1 MSRSAITF
9 RKIVA
14 ATELGAGDSVTLQYA
29 KALARVHNA
38 TLIILHVIDPVTY
51 AFPDGLP
58 PALSKIQT
66 AQEELHRLEE
76 EVRKEGIQT
85 HSHVESGVI
94 CDRILECVRDQ
105 HADLLLLGTRARSAV
120 GHLAVGTVVRQL
132 IGRCPCPILTV
143 PPESAPAIFALRGG
157 WSSVLAATDFSP
169 SGITALETAHQF
181 AHCQF
186 TVLHVW
192 HAGSAE
198 MSHAHLER
206 LRMLAPLNESHT
218 VPVEHIAIGGEAA
231 DIIPEW
237 ARSLHVDLLV
247 LGAPAEPLDD
257 KSLASSTI
265 LQIISRVSCPVLC
278 VPVRKHATREEVELQ
293 VVTV

>member
-1 MSRSAITF
+1 MSASAITF

-14 ATELGAGDSVTLQYA
+14 ATELGTGDSVTLQYA

-38 TLIILHVIDPVTY
+38 TLIILHVIDPVAY
-51 AFPDGLP
+51 AFPEGLP

-66 AQEELHRLEE
+66 AQDELRRLEE

-143 PPESAPAIFALRGG
+143 PPESAPAIFASRGYEQTTIRA
-157 WSSVLAATDFSP
+157 V
-169 SGITALETAHQF
+169 
-181 AHCQF
+181 
-186 TVLHVW
+186 
-192 HAGSAE
+192 
-198 MSHAHLER
+198 
-206 LRMLAPLNESHT
+206 
-218 VPVEHIAIGGEAA
+218 AA
-231 DIIPEW
+231 DAGICP
-237 ARSLHVDLLV
+237 
-247 LGAPAEPLDD
+247 
-257 KSLASSTI
+257 
-265 LQIISRVSCPVLC
+265 ISRHDQRRDL
-278 VPVRKHATREEVELQ
+278 VRDIDATRRQALAWRRLM
-293 VVTV
+293 